1 MPENYIN
8 LEGCFMKKILVAAIL
23 LASSSVFAL
32 EYTNAVRGS
41 TMIVEVVH
49 SQSRMM
55 EALGNPDSSYR
66 HVIQDRKGWSHKAT
80 TYTYRMN
87 NARYEITV
95 VDGKVYS
102 IGWERE

>member
-1 MPENYIN
+1 
-8 LEGCFMKKILVAAIL
+8 MKKLLVAAVL
-23 LASSSVFAL
+23 LASSSAFAL

-41 TMIVEVVH
+41 TMIVEVGH
-49 SQSRMM
+49 SQGRMM
-55 EALGNPDSSYR
+55 EALGRPNSSYN
-66 HVIQDRKGWSHKAT
+66 HIIHDRKGWPHKAT

-87 NARYEITV
+87 NARYQITV

>member
-1 MPENYIN
+1 
-8 LEGCFMKKILVAAIL
+8 MKKILVAAIL
-23 LASSSVFAL
+23 LASSSAFAL
-32 EYTNAVRGS
+32 ESTNAVRGS
-41 TMIVEVVH
+41 NMIVEVGH
-49 SQSRMM
+49 SQGRMM
-55 EALGNPDSSYR
+55 EALGRPNSSYN
-66 HVIQDRKGWSHKAT
+66 HIIHDRKGWPHKAT

>member
-1 MPENYIN
+1 
-8 LEGCFMKKILVAAIL
+8 
-23 LASSSVFAL
+23 
-32 EYTNAVRGS
+32 
-41 TMIVEVVH
+41 
-49 SQSRMM
+49 M
-55 EALGNPDSSYR
+55 EALGNPDSSYH

-87 NARYEITV
+87 NARYQITV

>member
-1 MPENYIN
+1 
-8 LEGCFMKKILVAAIL
+8 MKKLLVAAVL
-23 LASSSVFAL
+23 LASSSAFAL
-32 EYTNAVRGS
+32 ESTNAVRGS
-41 TMIVEVVH
+41 NMIVEVGH
-49 SQSRMM
+49 SQGRMM
-55 EALGNPDSSYR
+55 EALGRPVSSYN
-66 HVIQDRKGWSHKAT
+66 HVIHDRKGWPHKAT